1 VNYLLDM
8 SADPQQ
14 PLRTVPAPLASWS
27 QEHSLSLVP
36 ASEAR
41 PGRGGGEDVYVLRDL
56 PDQGY
61 HLISFPCRERLEA
74 DQADLLLEVKET
86 PDCTTNLAIYDY
98 GNACIAVI
106 HVGSGALVGGWA
118 AGCGGVVF
126 EPIDDGWLRLR
137 IRLPRTKQFKAYIGC
152 ADGLRAQ
159 YLGWDRPQFLLR
171 DSVSFVLRG
180 TRDLRLQYPEL
191 LDLDR
196 FTIVDVGAAGGLQPH
211 WERLLASNAGHQF
224 DVYLIEPGQGQAA
237 HLRIDYHHHANVRVL
252 ELALGGTE
260 SRAPIYHTRFPDCT
274 SARRPNREVLDQYA
288 VRPCFEVVGE
298 EIVSFVPYKALV
310 ERGVAGAPDFLKLD
324 VQGLEYEV
332 LEGCGDLLSGCT
344 GIELEAHYYPL
355 YEGERLFG
363 EIIELLDG
371 FGFRLRQAT
380 PQNSFDGDLVEVN
393 AVFTRSPHRIASEEG
408 RLKLALVDR
417 VLQLDRHGHGS
428 ILADQ
433 FRAP

>member
-1 VNYLLDM
+1 M

-14 PLRTVPAPLASWS
+14 PLRTISAPLANWS
-27 QEHSLSLVP
+27 QEHALSLVP
-36 ASEAR
+36 ASKA
-41 PGRGGGEDVYVLRDL
+41 GTGHGGGADVYVLRDL
-56 PDQGY
+56 PDLGY

-74 DQADLLLEVKET
+74 DQTDLLLEVKET
-86 PDCTTNLAIYDY
+86 PECTTNLAIYDY
-98 GNACIAVI
+98 GNTCIAVI
-106 HVGSGALVGGWA
+106 HIGSGTLLGERTADQDDVELEAL
-118 AGCGGVVF
+118 
-126 EPIDDGWLRLR
+126 EDGWLRLR
-137 IRLPRTKQFKAYIGC
+137 IRLPLTKQFKTYIGC
-152 ADGLRAQ
+152 ADGLRPQ
-159 YLGWDRPQFLLR
+159 YPGRDRPQFLLR
-171 DSVSFVLRG
+171 DSVSFVLQG

-191 LDLDR
+191 ADLDR
-196 FTIVDVGAAGGLQPH
+196 FTLVDVGAAGGLQPH

-274 SARRPNREVLDQYA
+274 SARRPNRAVLKPYA
-288 VRPCFEVVGE
+288 VRPCFDVVGE
-298 EIVSFVPYKALV
+298 EIVSFVPYKTLV

-344 GIELEAHYYPL
+344 GIELEAHYYPV

-380 PQNSFDGDLVEVN
+380 PQHSFDGDLVEVN
-393 AVFTRSPHRIASEEG
+393 AVFTRSPHRIASDEG

-417 VLQLDRHGHGS
+417 VLHLDRHGHGS

>member
-1 VNYLLDM
+1 MNYLLDM

-252 ELALGGTE
+252 ELALGGQE

-274 SARRPNREVLDQYA
+274 SARRPNREVLEQYA
-288 VRPCFEVVGE
+288 V
-298 EIVSFVPYKALV
+298 
-310 ERGVAGAPDFLKLD
+310 
-324 VQGLEYEV
+324 
-332 LEGCGDLLSGCT
+332 
-344 GIELEAHYYPL
+344 YY
-355 YEGERLFG
+355 
-363 EIIELLDG
+363 
-371 FGFRLRQAT
+371 
-380 PQNSFDGDLVEVN
+380 
-393 AVFTRSPHRIASEEG
+393 
-408 RLKLALVDR
+408 
-417 VLQLDRHGHGS
+417 
-428 ILADQ
+428 
-433 FRAP
+433 